1 MYRRRGGPNSSQ
13 YQSINALWSFFLNI
27 QYILYVVD
35 FGRVCPTIG
44 DAPKR
49 QFYSNG
55 ENYQPSNLGYTVFRK
70 KMVFLYMSFNVLHI
84 FLLCESLIYI
94 FIYIYIYIYIIYIY
108 MKLYM
113 IYVDILVESL
123 FPQVRYEWRWVP
135 WGFRGRTS
143 RESCHFGHLDHL
155 GTLIGFNNFI

>member
-94 FIYIYIYIYIIYIY
+94 FIYIIYNIYIWNYIWY
-108 MKLYM
+108 ML
-113 IYVDILVESL
+113 ISLWNPCSLRLDTNGDECLEASEAGPVGSPAISDI
-123 FPQVRYEWRWVP
+123 
-135 WGFRGRTS
+135 
-143 RESCHFGHLDHL
+143 
-155 GTLIGFNNFI
+155 